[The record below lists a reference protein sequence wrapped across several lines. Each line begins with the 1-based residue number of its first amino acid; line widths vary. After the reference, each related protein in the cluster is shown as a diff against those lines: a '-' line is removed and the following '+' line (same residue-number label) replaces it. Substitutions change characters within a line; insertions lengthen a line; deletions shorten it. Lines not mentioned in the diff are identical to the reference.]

1 MKNKIISI
9 IGAFCLVGCATDFV
23 PQQHDWKVVK
33 QDVIDNR
40 NYTVGGNT
48 LITPVG
54 STLIR
59 RQKYT
64 SNFFENNG
72 YVVASNDF
80 SMRCKLIY
88 ATPLGVKNDYPQNI
102 KIKGDVSLEIAGKTI
117 VKKNEYLII
126 KAGFRLAHNGT
137 EMGFVID
144 PVTYKIIQG
153 RWAMNGNR
161 GWIVDSVAR
170 DTTILS
176 PIETT
181 FKKATRSRVVDSSPY
196 INYEI
201 VYGGI
206 NNKTINFLYR
216 EYDKKDFARTAF
228 FQNLSYTLKDNEP
241 TLIRFRDLEI
251 KVIKAGNEEIEIAVL
266 KDDSTP

>member
-1 MKNKIISI
+1 MMKNKIISI
-9 IGAFCLVGCATDFV
+9 IGAFCLVGCATVVV
-23 PQQHDWKVVK
+23 PQQQNWKVVK

-40 NYTVGGNT
+40 NYTVGGIP

-64 SNFFENNG
+64 SNLLEHGG

-80 SMRCKLIY
+80 SMRCQI
-88 ATPLGVKNDYPQNI
+88 GYPQNI
-102 KIKGDVSLEIAGKTI
+102 KIKGNVPLEIAGKTF
-117 VKKNEYLII
+117 VKKTEYLAI
-126 KAGFRLAHNGT
+126 KAGFRLAHNGM
-137 EMGFVID
+137 EVGFVID
-144 PVTYKIIQG
+144 PITYNLIQG
-153 RWAMNGNR
+153 RWALNGNG
-161 GWIVDSVAR
+161 GWIVDSVVR

-181 FKKATRSRVVDSSPY
+181 FKKATRLTIEDSGPY

-201 VYGGI
+201 VYSGI
-206 NNKTINFLYR
+206 NNKTINLMYR

-228 FQNLSYTLKDNEP
+228 FQNLTYTLKDNEP
-241 TLIRFRDLEI
+241 TMIRFQDLEI
-251 KVIKAGNEEIEIAVL
+251 KVIKAGNEGIEFAVL

>member
-1 MKNKIISI
+1 MKTKIII
-9 IGAFCLVGCATDFV
+9 ISAFCLIGCATDFV

-40 NYTVGGNT
+40 NYTVDGDS

-64 SNFFENNG
+64 SNFFVNDG

-80 SMRCKLIY
+80 FMKCHLIET
-88 ATPLGVKNDYPQNI
+88 TPLGVKIDYPQNI
-102 KIKGDVSLEIAGKTI
+102 KFKGGVPLEIAGKI
-117 VKKNEYLII
+117 IAKKTEYLVI
-126 KAGFRLAHNGT
+126 KAAFRLAHNGT
-137 EMGFVID
+137 EVGFVID
-144 PVTYKIIQG
+144 PVTYKLIQG
-153 RWAMNGNR
+153 RWALNGDR

-206 NNKTINFLYR
+206 NNKTINLLYR

-251 KVIKAGNEEIEIAVL
+251 KVIKAGNEGIEIAVL